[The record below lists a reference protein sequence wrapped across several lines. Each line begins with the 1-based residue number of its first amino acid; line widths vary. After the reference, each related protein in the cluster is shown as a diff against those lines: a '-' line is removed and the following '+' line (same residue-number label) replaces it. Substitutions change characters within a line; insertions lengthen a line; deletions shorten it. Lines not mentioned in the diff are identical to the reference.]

1 MNATLI
7 YLLTGFSLIS
17 ATAVIIARNPI
28 HSVIFLIAVFVNVAG
43 ILLLM
48 GVDFLAMIFV
58 VVYVGAIAVLFLFV
72 VMMLNIKLSDLE
84 DGVFQYVPIGAL
96 IGILFLRETL
106 FVLTDD
112 LRPVLGEVDQRAI
125 YTDWAATS
133 DGLPNMDALGQ
144 VLYTHYLLYFL
155 LAGAV
160 LLVAMIGAI
169 VLTMQQYKETKRQH
183 IGEQLARNVDQAI
196 FMAKR

>member
-1 MNATLI
+1 MNASLI
-7 YLLTGFSLIS
+7 YVLTGFALIS
-17 ATAVIIARNPI
+17 ATAVIVARNPI
-28 HSVIFLIAVFVNVAG
+28 HSVIFLITVFVNVAG

-96 IGILFLRETL
+96 IGVLFLRETL

-112 LRPVLGEVDQRAI
+112 LRPILEEADHEAI
-125 YTDWAATS
+125 YIDWAATS

-155 LAGAV
+155 LAGGV

-169 VLTMQQYKETKRQH
+169 VLTMQQYKETKRQQ
-183 IGEQLARNVDQAI
+183 IGEQLSRNVDQAI
-196 FMAKR
+196 FMAKS

>member
-112 LRPVLGEVDQRAI
+112 LRPVLGEVDPRAI
-125 YTDWAATS
+125 YTD
-133 DGLPNMDALGQ
+133 
-144 VLYTHYLLYFL
+144 
-155 LAGAV
+155 
-160 LLVAMIGAI
+160 
-169 VLTMQQYKETKRQH
+169 
-183 IGEQLARNVDQAI
+183 
-196 FMAKR
+196 